1 MMQHEK
7 RNGVSG
13 QTIVTLLIAVVAAV
27 LLFNQYQIWSMTT
40 GGSVA
45 KVVGGSTFTGSGGG
59 KELKSL
65 DLSGIKSTG
74 HAVAAVFP
82 VEDIKTADD
91 AIRVMIP
98 TGTPEYG
105 EALGVSFDDPVNSLN
120 RLHRQVYPQIKAEVQ
135 QDAALWQR
143 YLALVTQPVGISC
156 EFCCGIGPVGVD
168 KSGNLRCGCS
178 HNPAIQALTLWLM
191 KNTEY
196 SDGEI
201 LREAMRWKALWFP
214 KNMIELGMTVAGGDT
229 SALANLPGMVGGC

>member
-1 MMQHEK
+1 MHHEK
-7 RNGVSG
+7 KTVPA
-13 QTIVTLLIAVVAAV
+13 QTLVTLLIAVVAA
-27 LLFNQYQIWSMTT
+27 LMLFNQYQVWSMTA
-40 GGSVA
+40 GGSVVKA
-45 KVVGGSTFTGSGGG
+45 AGGSSFTGSAGG
-59 KELKSL
+59 KDLKSL
-65 DLSGIKSTG
+65 DLSGIRSTG

-82 VEDIKTADD
+82 VEEIKTIDD

-98 TGTPEYG
+98 TGTPDYG

-135 QDAALWQR
+135 QDASLWQR
-143 YLALVTQPVGISC
+143 YLDLVTQPVGISC

-168 KSGNLRCGCS
+168 GSGNLRCGCS

-196 SDGEI
+196 ADGEI
-201 LREAMRWKALWFP
+201 LREAMKWKALWFP
-214 KNMIELGMTVAGGDT
+214 KDMIGLGMTVAGGDT